1 MSDPVSG
8 TYRSKEEVEAHVQGE
23 DPITILRDRLMGAGL
38 LTQEELEAVDAEAR
52 TASDDA
58 AEFADASPLPDPST
72 LYDHV
77 YAEINPHGRLFLD
90 GRPGAPGSGPEGGG
104 RG

>member
-1 MSDPVSG
+1 M
-8 TYRSKEEVEAHVQGE
+8 E
-23 DPITILRDRLMGAGL
+23 AGL
-38 LTQEELEAVDAEAR
+38 LAQEKLEAIDAEAR
-52 TASDDA
+52 AASKDA

-90 GRPGAPGSGPEGGG
+90 GRSGPHG
-104 RG
+104 